1 MDDLS
6 ALRRRLL
13 QAREA
18 RQALVEHAG
27 GAGRAVVFASTNIPG
42 RDKCPPG
49 VTHLLGQAVEEIARS
64 LPAEPLHHGL
74 DGLGPWAAF
83 SVRLPPDAVNGRPS
97 TSSPPFPPAGCS
109 TSMSI
114 P

>member
-18 RQALVEHAG
+18 RQALVERAG

-49 VTHLLGQAVEEIARS
+49 VTHLLGQAVEKIAR
-64 LPAEPLHHGL
+64 
-74 DGLGPWAAF
+74 
-83 SVRLPPDAVNGRPS
+83 
-97 TSSPPFPPAGCS
+97 
-109 TSMSI
+109 
-114 P
+114 